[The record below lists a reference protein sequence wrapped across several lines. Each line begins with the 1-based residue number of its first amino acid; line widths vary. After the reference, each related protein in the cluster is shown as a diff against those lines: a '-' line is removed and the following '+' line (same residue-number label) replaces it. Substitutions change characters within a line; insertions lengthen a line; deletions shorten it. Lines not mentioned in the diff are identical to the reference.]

1 MTSQAFKPRRTATI
15 DLDPLSAPHIYYG
28 ESHKK
33 NARVR
38 TYSTVSPCI
47 YIPISLE
54 ILMWALVQIIESQGR
69 NATTAGLK
77 QPARRISHGQ

>member
-38 TYSTVSPCI
+38 TYSTVSLCI
-47 YIPISLE
+47 YYQL
-54 ILMWALVQIIESQGR
+54 AL
-69 NATTAGLK
+69 K
-77 QPARRISHGQ
+77 Y